1 MREPENISLFR
12 FQVIA
17 PLLNLEREP
26 KGTLDRMLQKL
37 SAHSWEHP
45 RLGAVQY
52 SQGTIEHWLYA
63 YRSGGLEALAP
74 QARRDRGRSRAID
87 EETANRIEELARGE
101 TGLDGPGI
109 LKELG
114 ADPAFKERAPSLSAL
129 YRFVKAHGL
138 ALRAGASIVGRDH
151 RAYEFDLAGDCWQM
165 DIMYGPNLPTPK
177 GTRRRTYL
185 LAILDD
191 ATRLIAHAQFY
202 FEQHL
207 ITLKDALKQAFLK
220 RGLPRRLYMD
230 QGRIFKSRSLL
241 HLAARLGVH
250 LIHTRPYR
258 PEGRAKLE
266 RFFGTVRRSF
276 LSRVDCNR
284 LESIDALN
292 RLLFAFVEG
301 EYHVQPHRG
310 IDRETPLDRWVRKS
324 GGIRPIPSDV
334 DLDLLFLDEVTR
346 RVRKD
351 GTIVLDGKAFEPG
364 PRFIGQKVTVRY
376 DPFDLRRIQVF
387 SDRGERIEAF
397 PVDLAGN
404 RRVRRLP
411 DPESPP
417 TSPTLRSLDHQAQTL
432 QKEASRE

>member
-1 MREPENISLFR
+1 MTKPEDISLFR
-12 FQVIA
+12 FQIIA
-17 PLLNLEREP
+17 SLLNLEGEP
-26 KGTLDRMLQKL
+26 KGTLDQMLQKL
-37 SAHSWEHP
+37 SARMWEHP
-45 RLGAVQY
+45 RQGSVQY
-52 SQGTIEHWLYA
+52 SQGTLEHWLYA
-63 YRSGGLEALAP
+63 YRSGGLDALLP
-74 QARRDRGRSRAID
+74 QPRRDRGRSRAID
-87 EETANRIEELARGE
+87 DEVANRIEELARGE

-109 LKELG
+109 LKELR
-114 ADPAFKERAPSLSAL
+114 ADPVFTRRVPSLSTL
-129 YRFVKAHGL
+129 YRFVRAREL
-138 ALRAGASIVGRDH
+138 PLRANGSLINRDH
-151 RAYEFDLAGDCWQM
+151 RAFEFDLAGDCWQM
-165 DIMYGPNLPTPK
+165 DIMYGPDLPTRK

-185 LAILDD
+185 FAVLDD

-220 RGLPRRLYMD
+220 RGLPRRLYSD

-241 HLAARLGVH
+241 HLAARLGIQ

-258 PEGRAKLE
+258 PQGRAKLE

-276 LSRVDCNR
+276 LSRVDYNR
-284 LESIDALN
+284 LDSIDALN

-310 IDRETPLDRWVRKS
+310 IDGETPLDRWIRKS
-324 GGIRPIPSDV
+324 GGIRPIPSDLE
-334 DLDLLFLDEVTR
+334 LDQLFLDEVTR

-387 SDRGERIEAF
+387 SDRGARIEAF

-404 RRVRRLP
+404 RRVMRLP
-411 DPESPP
+411 DTESTP
-417 TSPTLRSLDHQAQTL
+417 TSPTLKSLDHQARRL
-432 QKEASRE
+432 EKEDADE